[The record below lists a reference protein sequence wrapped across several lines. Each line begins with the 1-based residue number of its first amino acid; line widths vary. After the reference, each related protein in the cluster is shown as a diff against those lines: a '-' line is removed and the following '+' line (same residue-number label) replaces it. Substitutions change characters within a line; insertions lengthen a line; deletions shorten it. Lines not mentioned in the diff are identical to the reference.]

1 MSAAV
6 RKLYDV
12 VSELLESKPRF
23 LRYPNWTESIIQ
35 HAVDIR
41 AMVETHVEANGAES
55 PALAACEDALDDIA
69 ENLLEAMD
77 FLVNLA
83 NNNVIMALLRHNST
97 TRHFAGFKGL
107 LLNASYDLR
116 QRLAGPES
124 GHEETKEQRAGDFE
138 MLERQTTEDDVKYY
152 LQLVQDEP
160 LRDTVEEQGKR
171 NFAMEQLRAI
181 FNDSEICSRLE
192 PRILDSLQVVVSAE
206 DPEAARDALISRR
219 EETFRGNRLPAGSV
233 RIGAYIGRGSF
244 GAVYRGHISV
254 AGEPEQLCAIKK
266 LPQAVQDTVHR
277 EQRLMEEIL
286 TCASLRHPNVAA
298 IFGYSHMRL
307 RAQQS
312 EVLCMVMEFAAA
324 GSLQEMMSTCQGDGR
339 LAVMT
344 RDGNRLEA
352 ELTVRAIL
360 QLFHEMAL
368 GLEHVHES
376 CIVHRDIKPHN
387 ILLSDRLTPK
397 IADFG
402 YARVIRDDSIGGTT
416 PTNACGEFKYVAPEL
431 VAFFTDSVPV
441 RYHYTADIFS
451 LGRTMLEVS
460 HRVFSLHDGPV
471 PSFRTSGELPPTLPT
486 GLSNIIRTAMT
497 KRPANRYGRGSVY
510 NRLLSGELEW
520 LISHCGGPPHS
531 DRQEREKLRVVCD
544 VAIAQQEN
552 RVRERTPV
560 QLLSRG
566 ESGIASRDR
575 DVAKMQL
582 LDAARDGDDHMV
594 QAVVLEHGTEA
605 MMNVVANSMYSESPL
620 HLAAGAGHLH
630 ICRILLEDGCRH
642 DVEDA
647 QGSTPMHY
655 AASQGHAAV
664 VRCLIDVRADVNCE
678 DRYRNLPLHRAAN
691 LDIVRILVGAGSH
704 VLSKNLLG
712 ETPLEALGK
721 SGHFSA
727 QALDAVAAVLTDA
740 EAEAVE
746 MRLD

>member
-1 MSAAV
+1 
-6 RKLYDV
+6 
-12 VSELLESKPRF
+12 
-23 LRYPNWTESIIQ
+23 
-35 HAVDIR
+35 
-41 AMVETHVEANGAES
+41 
-55 PALAACEDALDDIA
+55 
-69 ENLLEAMD
+69 
-77 FLVNLA
+77 
-83 NNNVIMALLRHNST
+83 
-97 TRHFAGFKGL
+97 
-107 LLNASYDLR
+107 
-116 QRLAGPES
+116 
-124 GHEETKEQRAGDFE
+124 
-138 MLERQTTEDDVKYY
+138 
-152 LQLVQDEP
+152 
-160 LRDTVEEQGKR
+160 
-171 NFAMEQLRAI
+171 
-181 FNDSEICSRLE
+181 
-192 PRILDSLQVVVSAE
+192 
-206 DPEAARDALISRR
+206 
-219 EETFRGNRLPAGSV
+219 
-233 RIGAYIGRGSF
+233 
-244 GAVYRGHISV
+244 
-254 AGEPEQLCAIKK
+254 
-266 LPQAVQDTVHR
+266 
-277 EQRLMEEIL
+277 
-286 TCASLRHPNVAA
+286 
-298 IFGYSHMRL
+298 
-307 RAQQS
+307 
-312 EVLCMVMEFAAA
+312 
-324 GSLQEMMSTCQGDGR
+324 
-339 LAVMT
+339 
-344 RDGNRLEA
+344 
-352 ELTVRAIL
+352 
-360 QLFHEMAL
+360 MAL